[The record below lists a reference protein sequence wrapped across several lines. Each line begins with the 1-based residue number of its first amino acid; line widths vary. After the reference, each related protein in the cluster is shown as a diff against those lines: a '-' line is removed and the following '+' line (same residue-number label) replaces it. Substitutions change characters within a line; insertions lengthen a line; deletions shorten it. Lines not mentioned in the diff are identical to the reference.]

1 MRLRVPACTPTVAC
15 RSSPSNGPGPGGRRR
30 RRSCAVREREAKL
43 GAGPAFVL
51 PDLDGVIDGVTAT
64 ALPQRNLDA
73 VYYDTPDLRLA
84 RRGITVRHRTGED
97 DGWTVKL
104 PEDGDRGSALVRNEL
119 TFPGARAAGPP
130 PPVADLVHAHVASA
144 TIPRTSTRR
153 ASPLAVFVPTCAR
166 SGP

>member
-1 MRLRVPACTPTVAC
+1 M
-15 RSSPSNGPGPGGRRR
+15 
-30 RRSCAVREREAKL
+30 REREAKL

-97 DGWTVKL
+97 DPL
-104 PEDGDRGSALVRNEL
+104 D
-119 TFPGARAAGPP
+119 PGAAREAPEPDPGVDRAHDPDDPIGYQGLRHLGAP
-130 PPVADLVHAHVASA
+130 
-144 TIPRTSTRR
+144 
-153 ASPLAVFVPTCAR
+153 
-166 SGP
+166 